1 MITPRMI
8 IIPISNSNDNNKR
21 IMAVEWHCVS
31 LKRHGG
37 LTGTIITTVNK
48 IAVFSWS
55 HVLV

>member
-1 MITPRMI
+1 MI
-8 IIPISNSNDNNKR
+8 IIAISNSNDNNKR

-37 LTGTIITTVNK
+37 STGTIVTAVNK

>member
-1 MITPRMI
+1 MITPRVI
-8 IIPISNSNDNNKR
+8 IIAISNSNDNNKR
-21 IMAVEWHCVS
+21 IMAGEWRCVS

-37 LTGTIITTVNK
+37 SIGTIITTVNR